1 MICMDMPVIIPIL
14 ATGYLLAIYLL
25 LMLAQRTIN
34 HSQYVGNS
42 LKDASTSCG
51 LTEQLS
57 QIEEVE
63 QWSLGVA
70 SAASLVPK
78 ELSPPASSPSKIQE
92 ASSVS

>member
-25 LMLAQRTIN
+25 LMLAQRTIKN
-34 HSQYVGNS
+34 SQYVGNS
-42 LKDASTSCG
+42 LKDAPTFCG
-51 LTEQLS
+51 PSEQLS
-57 QIEEVE
+57 QIDEIE

-70 SAASLVPK
+70 GAASLAPH
-78 ELSPPASSPSKIQE
+78 ELSPPASSPPKVQE